1 MIHGGAGVIRAPER
15 YVDRFGGLSKRAVEA
30 GGHLLDAG
38 ASALDVLTH
47 CVTLLDDDFLYN
59 TGRGSVLNVDGVVEC
74 DASIMDGRTLDAGA
88 VAGVRGFKNPI
99 LLARAIMEKSQ
110 HVFLI
115 GEGAARFGREHGI
128 SFESAEYFLTDERIA
143 ELAET
148 KKERAI
154 GPDYSHMSQR
164 LFGAVGAVARDK
176 FGNLAADTSTG
187 GVVNQHWGR
196 VGDSAVI
203 GAGTFADNA
212 SCAASCTGV
221 GEHILRTSLA
231 RTVAFFV
238 EYHSMCA
245 EEAARAAIQ
254 FLVDKV
260 QGLGG
265 LIIIDRDGA
274 CARAHL
280 TPGMRTA
287 MIENGKVRLQTT

>member
-1 MIHGGAGVIRAPER
+1 
-15 YVDRFGGLSKRAVEA
+15 
-30 GGHLLDAG
+30 
-38 ASALDVLTH
+38 
-47 CVTLLDDDFLYN
+47 
-59 TGRGSVLNVDGVVEC
+59 
-74 DASIMDGRTLDAGA
+74 MDGRTLDAGA

-187 GVVNQHWGR
+187 GVVQPALGSCRRFRCHRRRHIRGQRQLRRFLHGCRRTYPAHLARQNSCIFRRISQHVRRRGR
-196 VGDSAVI
+196 KGSHSI
-203 GAGTFADNA
+203 SRGQGAGT
-212 SCAASCTGV
+212 
-221 GEHILRTSLA
+221 R
-231 RTVAFFV
+231 
-238 EYHSMCA
+238 
-245 EEAARAAIQ
+245 
-254 FLVDKV
+254 
-260 QGLGG
+260 
-265 LIIIDRDGA
+265 
-274 CARAHL
+274 RAHYH
-280 TPGMRTA
+280 
-287 MIENGKVRLQTT
+287 